1 MKKSRKGCPAIRVVM
16 FPKDTNGAG
25 NIFGGVILSHID
37 VAGAVAARSI
47 CSHRIVTV
55 SAKEV
60 EFKKPVHIGDILTCW
75 AEVNEVGETSITTK
89 VWVEAERNGK
99 LIPVTEAEVVYVAVN
114 QAGRPIPVATGL
126 IDPDWKRRQKSQGI
140 PKKKKKKNKNRRNK
154 SCSTC

>member
-75 AEVNEVGETSITTK
+75 AEVTEVGETSITTK

-114 QAGRPIPVATGL
+114 KEERPIPVATGL
-126 IDPDWKRRQKSQGI
+126 IDPSWKKTESKREKKSKKGKASRR
-140 PKKKKKKNKNRRNK
+140 KKGCTK
-154 SCSTC
+154 C

>member
-55 SAKEV
+55 SMKEV

-75 AEVNEVGETSITTK
+75 AEVTEVGETSISTS

-99 LIPVTEAEVVYVAVN
+99 LIDVTEAEVVYVAVN
-114 QAGRPIPVATGL
+114 KEGRPIPVATGL
-126 IDPDWKRRQKSQGI
+126 VDPSWEKNDI
-140 PKKKKKKNKNRRNK
+140 KKKKKKKVRKKSHGKKK
-154 SCSTC
+154 SCSSC